1 MNGIAL
7 AEDLQAAEII
17 VNQIHRFT
25 MHPPKTET
33 RMEDTLFTKSL
44 VYRRNQKFSQANPR
58 GMFYHDQR
66 TGVATTPTACVGG
79 DYSGGVTAPGY
90 IIQQPA
96 ARQYLAPFQDDI
108 SQIIC
113 TLKLP
118 VLGDPT
124 V

>member
-1 MNGIAL
+1 
-7 AEDLQAAEII
+7 
-17 VNQIHRFT
+17 
-25 MHPPKTET
+25 
-33 RMEDTLFTKSL
+33 
-44 VYRRNQKFSQANPR
+44 
-58 GMFYHDQR
+58 MFYHDQR

-79 DYSGGVTAPGY
+79 DYSGDVTAPGY

-96 ARQYLAPFQDDI
+96 ARQYLAPLQNDI
-108 SQIIC
+108 CQIIC

>member
-1 MNGIAL
+1 
-7 AEDLQAAEII
+7 
-17 VNQIHRFT
+17 
-25 MHPPKTET
+25 
-33 RMEDTLFTKSL
+33 
-44 VYRRNQKFSQANPR
+44 
-58 GMFYHDQR
+58 MFYHDQR

-96 ARQYLAPFQDDI
+96 ARQYLAPLQNDI
-108 SQIIC
+108 CQIIC

-118 VLGDPT
+118 VLEDPT

>member
-1 MNGIAL
+1 
-7 AEDLQAAEII
+7 
-17 VNQIHRFT
+17 
-25 MHPPKTET
+25 
-33 RMEDTLFTKSL
+33 
-44 VYRRNQKFSQANPR
+44 
-58 GMFYHDQR
+58 MFYHDQR

-79 DYSGGVTAPGY
+79 DYSGGVAAPGY

-96 ARQYLAPFQDDI
+96 ARQYLAPFQDVI
-108 SQIIC
+108 CQIIY